1 MLSEGGSFYA
11 QFGERAKRLP
21 GDAKAAPH
29 FVVVRSENAR
39 FFAKVSPIWRH
50 YSLFSDGNAESM
62 RGALPCGG
70 GGGAGVGLCSC
81 GVHKFRAG
89 GGRLRE
95 RDTKNP
101 PNGDG
106 LFGG

>member
-21 GDAKAAPH
+21 GGAEASPH
-29 FVVVRSENAR
+29 LVVVRRENAGL
-39 FFAKVSPIWRH
+39 FAKVSPIWCH
-50 YSLFSDGNAESM
+50 CSPFSDGNAESM

-70 GGGAGVGLCSC
+70 GRGRVLACA
-81 GVHKFRAG
+81 RAACANFARG
-89 GGRLRE
+89 GGRLWG

-106 LFGG
+106 RFGG